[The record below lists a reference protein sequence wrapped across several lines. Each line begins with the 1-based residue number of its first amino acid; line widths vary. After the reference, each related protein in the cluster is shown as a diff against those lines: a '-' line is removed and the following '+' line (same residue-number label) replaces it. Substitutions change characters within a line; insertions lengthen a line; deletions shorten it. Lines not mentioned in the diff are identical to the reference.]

1 MSEFT
6 IDDLKRILRACAGE
20 DDSAGL
26 EGDILDSGFEDLG
39 YDSLALLETASRIE
53 HEVGVAVLDEEIGEI
68 TTPRRLLDL
77 VNNRLVE
84 KV

>member
-20 DDSAGL
+20 DEAVGL
-26 EGDILDSGFEDLG
+26 DGDILDSGFEELG

-53 HEVGVAVLDEEIGEI
+53 HEVGVAVLDEEIGEV
-68 TTPRRLLDL
+68 TTPRQLLDL
-77 VNNRLVE
+77 VNGRLVE